1 MKCPFCSETE
11 SRVADSR
18 LSRDKETIRRRRQ
31 CLHCGKRFT
40 TSERVEG
47 AMPMVV
53 KRDGRR
59 EPFNRIKIMNG
70 LRKACEKRPIS
81 IDHLERIVNRIEQG
95 IQEAGEREVK
105 STLIGQKVIDE
116 LRGLDGVAYV
126 RFASVYRQFRDINEF
141 MDELTQ
147 LLGNRT
153 TEGRKGKKKR
163 EGGVPIFSMGCG

>member
-163 EGGVPIFSMGCG
+163 

>member
-1 MKCPFCSETE
+1 MKCPFCSGTE

-31 CLHCGKRFT
+31 CLSCGRRFT
-40 TSERVEG
+40 TSERVESV
-47 AMPMVV
+47 MPMVV

-59 EPFNRIKIMNG
+59 EPFNRLKIMTG

-105 STLIGQKVIDE
+105 STVIGQNVIDE

-126 RFASVYRQFRDINEF
+126 RFASVYRQFKDINEF
-141 MDELTQ
+141 IDELTD
-147 LLGNRT
+147 LLGNRAK
-153 TEGRKGKKKR
+153 EPGKGKGKR
-163 EGGVPIFSMGCG
+163 

>member
-31 CLHCGKRFT
+31 CLHCGRRFT
-40 TSERVEG
+40 TSERTEG

-59 EPFNRIKIMNG
+59 EPFNRSKIMSG

-105 STLIGQKVIDE
+105 STLIGQKVTDE

-126 RFASVYRQFRDINEF
+126 RFASVYRQFKDINEF

-147 LLGNRT
+147 LLGNRA

-163 EGGVPIFSMGCG
+163 

>member
-1 MKCPFCSETE
+1 MKCPFCSGTE

-31 CLHCGKRFT
+31 CLSCGRRFT
-40 TSERVEG
+40 TSERVESV
-47 AMPMVV
+47 MPMVV

-59 EPFNRIKIMNG
+59 EPFNRLKIMSG

-105 STLIGQKVIDE
+105 STVIGQNVIDE
-116 LRGLDGVAYV
+116 LRSLDGVAYV
-126 RFASVYRQFRDINEF
+126 RFASVYRQFKDINEF
-141 MDELTQ
+141 IDELTD
-147 LLGNRT
+147 LLGNR
-153 TEGRKGKKKR
+153 EKEPRKGKGKR
-163 EGGVPIFSMGCG
+163 

>member
-1 MKCPFCSETE
+1 MKCPFCSGTE

-31 CLHCGKRFT
+31 CLSCGRRFT
-40 TSERVEG
+40 TSERVESV
-47 AMPMVV
+47 MPMVV

-59 EPFNRIKIMNG
+59 EPFNRLKIMSG

-105 STLIGQKVIDE
+105 STVIGQNVIDE
-116 LRGLDGVAYV
+116 LRSLDGVAYV
-126 RFASVYRQFRDINEF
+126 RFASVYRQFKDINEF
-141 MDELTQ
+141 IDELTD
-147 LLGNRT
+147 LLGNRAK
-153 TEGRKGKKKR
+153 EPGKGKGKR
-163 EGGVPIFSMGCG
+163 

>member
-1 MKCPFCSETE
+1 MKCPFCSGTE

-31 CLHCGKRFT
+31 CLSCGRRFT
-40 TSERVEG
+40 TSERVESV
-47 AMPMVV
+47 MPMVV

-59 EPFNRIKIMNG
+59 EPFNRSKIMSG

-105 STLIGQKVIDE
+105 STVIGQNVIDE
-116 LRGLDGVAYV
+116 LRSLDGVAYV
-126 RFASVYRQFRDINEF
+126 RFASVYRQFKDINEF
-141 MDELTQ
+141 IDELTD
-147 LLGNRT
+147 LLGNRVK
-153 TEGRKGKKKR
+153 EPRKGKGKR
-163 EGGVPIFSMGCG
+163 

>member
-1 MKCPFCSETE
+1 MKCPFCSSTD

-31 CLHCGKRFT
+31 CLSCGRRFT
-40 TSERVEG
+40 TSERVESV
-47 AMPMVV
+47 MPMVV

-59 EPFNRIKIMNG
+59 EPFNRLKIMSG

-105 STLIGQKVIDE
+105 STVIGQNVIDE
-116 LRGLDGVAYV
+116 LRSLDGVAYV
-126 RFASVYRQFRDINEF
+126 RFASVYRQFKDINEF
-141 MDELTQ
+141 IDELTD
-147 LLGNRT
+147 LLGNRVK
-153 TEGRKGKKKR
+153 EPRKGKGKR
-163 EGGVPIFSMGCG
+163 

>member
-1 MKCPFCSETE
+1 MKCPFCSSTE

-31 CLHCGKRFT
+31 CLYCGRRFT

-59 EPFNRIKIMNG
+59 EPFNRLKIMNG

-95 IQEAGEREVK
+95 VQEAGEREVK

-116 LRGLDGVAYV
+116 LRSLDGVAYV

-141 MDELTQ
+141 MNELTE

-153 TEGRKGKKKR
+153 TEVRKGKKKR
-163 EGGVPIFSMGCG
+163 

>member
-1 MKCPFCSETE
+1 MKCPFCSSAE

-18 LSRDKETIRRRRQ
+18 LSRDKEAIRRRRQ
-31 CLHCGKRFT
+31 CLSCGRRFT
-40 TSERVEG
+40 TSERVESV
-47 AMPMVV
+47 MPMVV

-59 EPFNRIKIMNG
+59 EPFNRLKIMSG

-105 STLIGQKVIDE
+105 STVIGQKVTDE
-116 LRGLDGVAYV
+116 LRSLNGVAYV
-126 RFASVYRQFRDINEF
+126 RFASVYRQFKDINEF
-141 MDELTQ
+141 MDELTE

-153 TEGRKGKKKR
+153 KETRKGRKKR
-163 EGGVPIFSMGCG
+163 